1 MKNKK
6 IILTSTVILL
16 TAILVFLVYL
26 IITKYTQ
33 IKAFEKDTI
42 DFANKNPYNIFK
54 ISNILYFSSSDSKN
68 KTSSGSHFTVENLYQ
83 YTDIAI
89 FIENANSN
97 INLENSLKKLW
108 IENIQIDEPPTLGEP
123 HLYFKSISNFSKS
136 ELIEENLITDK
147 LEFNI
152 TSKDET
158 KLDNPVL
165 YNNLANPITL
175 SFTNENIKT
184 DYTFTDTSTPIT
196 YDGSLLKKANVS
208 LSDITCKLSF
218 DIYIVNNLDQQFKS
232 KVFID
237 IPLEQDNESIYDGK
251 IVKKEKV
258 NYLFYQE

>member
-1 MKNKK
+1 MKKKK
-6 IILTSTVILL
+6 IILTSIVILL
-16 TAILVFLVYL
+16 SIVLIFLVSLVISKYL
-26 IITKYTQ
+26 Q
-33 IKAFEKDTI
+33 IKAFEKDAI
-42 DFANKNPYNIFK
+42 DFANKNPYNVFK
-54 ISNILYFSSSDSKN
+54 ISDILYFSSSDSKN
-68 KTSSGSHFTVENLYQ
+68 KTSSSSHFTVENLYQ

-89 FIENANSN
+89 FIENASQN

-136 ELIEENLITDK
+136 ELVQENLITDK

-152 TSKDET
+152 SSEDET
-158 KLDNPVL
+158 ALDTPVL

-175 SFTNENIKT
+175 SFVNENIKT

-196 YDGSLLKKANVS
+196 YDGSLLKKANVP
-208 LSDITCKLSF
+208 LSDIKCKLSF

-232 KVFID
+232 RVFIN
-237 IPLEQDNESIYDGK
+237 IPLEQDDKSIYDGK